1 MELLTND
8 RVFFDTT
15 MSSPQIGLFAGGR
28 VAYFSQRCPGK
39 ETANEDALA
48 LLPTGEHAG
57 ILVVAD
63 GCGGM
68 AQGELAARTAV
79 EALQQHVD
87 EVEED
92 GSQRRMSILD
102 GMEAANLCVQAL
114 GVGAATTMAVV
125 EIDREKI
132 RPYHVGDS
140 TILMVGNRGRVKL
153 HTTAHS
159 PVGYAVMAGVL
170 DEREAILHEDRHL
183 VSNVL
188 GNADTHIEIGS
199 QRVMNSRDTLI
210 IGSDG
215 LFDNLHVGEIVE
227 AVRKGPLQECAGRL
241 AEMATQRMSQLEDDV
256 PCKPDDL
263 TFVLYRPGVR

>member
-1 MELLTND
+1 MELLTSD
-8 RVFFDTT
+8 RVLFDAT
-15 MSSPQIGLFAGGR
+15 MSCPQVGAFAGGR
-28 VAYFSQRCPGK
+28 VAYFSQRCPCK

-48 LLPTGEHAG
+48 LLPTGERSG
-57 ILVVAD
+57 IMVVAD

-79 EALQQHVD
+79 EALQLHVD
-87 EVEED
+87 RVEED
-92 GSQRRMSILD
+92 GSNRRTSILD

-125 EIDREKI
+125 EIDHDKI

-153 HTTAHS
+153 YTTAHS

-188 GNADTHIEIGS
+188 GSLDAHIEIGS
-199 QRVMNSRDTLI
+199 QRLMNCRDTIL

-215 LFDNLHVGEIVE
+215 LFDNLHVEEIVE
-227 AVRKGPLQECAGRL
+227 VVRKGPLQECAERL
-241 AEMATQRMSQLEDDV
+241 AEMATQRMSQLQDDV

-263 TFVLYRPGVR
+263 TFILFRQSS